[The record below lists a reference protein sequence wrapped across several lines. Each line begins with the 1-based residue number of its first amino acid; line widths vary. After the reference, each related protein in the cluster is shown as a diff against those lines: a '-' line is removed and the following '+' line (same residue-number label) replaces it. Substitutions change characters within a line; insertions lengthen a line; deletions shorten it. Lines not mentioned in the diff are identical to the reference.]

1 MAAIQQWLEYFEE
14 YLLVLLARNIGFCAA
29 KLHRYRASDKCIW

>member
-1 MAAIQQWLEYFEE
+1 MAVKQQWLEYFEE

-29 KLHRYRASDKCIW
+29 KLRRYSAANKCVW